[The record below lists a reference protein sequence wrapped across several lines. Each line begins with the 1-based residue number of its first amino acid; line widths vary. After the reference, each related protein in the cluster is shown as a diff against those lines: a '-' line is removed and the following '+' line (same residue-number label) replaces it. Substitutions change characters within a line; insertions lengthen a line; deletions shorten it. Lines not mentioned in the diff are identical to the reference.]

1 MPHKPLE
8 KQSVSQLRKAATK
21 KKKRICGKPST
32 MKKSELISFL
42 KSGKGGGR
50 KHARH

>member
-1 MPHKPLE
+1 MPNKPLQ
-8 KQSVSQLRKAATK
+8 KQSVAQLRKAANK
-21 KKKRICGKPST
+21 KKKRICGNPST

-50 KHARH
+50 RHSRH